1 MTPRYARYLVHEANW
16 TVLAT
21 SAAREPIVDFPFANV
36 FSMSDGKQGE
46 WSTGVP
52 YMYLM
57 PLELSAIDLE
67 QDERASLTVSLTQ
80 SGYCGD
86 QGWDDQD
93 PRCGHLILTGTV
105 VKIGETLD
113 IK

>member
-1 MTPRYARYLVHEANW
+1 M
-16 TVLAT
+16 
-21 SAAREPIVDFPFANV
+21 DFPFANV
-36 FSMSDGKQGE
+36 FSMSDGPQGE

-80 SGYCGD
+80 SGYCGE

-113 IK
+113 NKCASTSLETFRI